1 MSMSHIPRRAAR
13 RLVCVTFLALPL
25 AACDRGSPIPGAE
38 GTPEAAARASN
49 GQVAAGELS
58 PAARAALDSAN
69 AAFKAKDYETAL
81 RHYRL
86 AAVATPNHAAPW
98 FGINMVAQATH
109 NQALADSAMTE
120 VRKWSN
126 TTNPHV
132 MPDSML
138 QRVHKDVKVPA
149 TKS

>member
-1 MSMSHIPRRAAR
+1 MPISNTPRRATW
-13 RLVCVTFLALPL
+13 RLACVALMAMPL

-38 GTPEAAARASN
+38 GTPEAARVGN
-49 GQVAAGELS
+49 GEVAARELS
-58 PAARAALDSAN
+58 PAARTALDSAN
-69 AAFKAKDYETAL
+69 AAFKAKDYDTAL

-86 AAVATPNHAAPW
+86 AAAATPNHAAPW
-98 FGINMVAQATH
+98 FGINMVARATH

-138 QRVHKDVKVPA
+138 ERVHKDVKRPA
-149 TKS
+149 SKG